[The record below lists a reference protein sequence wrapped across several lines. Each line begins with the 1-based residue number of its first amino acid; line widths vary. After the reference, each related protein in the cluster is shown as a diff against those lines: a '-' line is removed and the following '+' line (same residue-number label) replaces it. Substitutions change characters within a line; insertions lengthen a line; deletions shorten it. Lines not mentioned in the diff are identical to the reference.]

1 MKKTLSS
8 TALALVMSLSFST
21 SAFATTSIR
30 AEVKGMVCAFCA
42 KGISKKLNNLD
53 AAKHVFVD
61 LKNRVVLVE
70 IKDQQKISLEE
81 FNKIIQDAGYDVAKA
96 EYVDKS
102 LIEIKTEMHLDSD
115 PKEAEAKK

>member
-1 MKKTLSS
+1 MKKIVSSSALTLIIG
-8 TALALVMSLSFST
+8 LSFAN

-53 AAKHVFVD
+53 AAKQVFVD

-70 IKDQQKISLEE
+70 IKDQQKISLDE

-102 LIEIKTEMHLDSD
+102 LTEIKSEMHLDD
-115 PKEAEAKK
+115 EVKK

>member
-1 MKKTLSS
+1 MKKTLSL
-8 TALALVMSLSFST
+8 TAFILAISLAFAN
-21 SAFATTSIR
+21 SALATTSIR

-53 AAKHVFVD
+53 AAKQVFVD

-70 IKDQQKISLEE
+70 IKDQQKIRLDE

-102 LIEIKTEMHLDSD
+102 LAEIKSELHLDD
-115 PKEAEAKK
+115 EAKK

>member
-1 MKKTLSS
+1 MKNTLSS
-8 TALALVMSLSFST
+8 TALALIIGLSFT
-21 SAFATTSIR
+21 NSAFATTSIR

-53 AAKHVFVD
+53 AAKQVFVD

-70 IKDQQKISLEE
+70 IKDQQKISLDE

-102 LIEIKTEMHLDSD
+102 LVEIKTEMHLDD
-115 PKEAEAKK
+115 EVKK